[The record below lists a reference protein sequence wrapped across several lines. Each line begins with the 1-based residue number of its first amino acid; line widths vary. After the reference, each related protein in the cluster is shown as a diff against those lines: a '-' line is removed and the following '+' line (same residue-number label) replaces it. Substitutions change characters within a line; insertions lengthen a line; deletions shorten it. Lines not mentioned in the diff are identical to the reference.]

1 MAQRPRTPNTELASL
16 MHEATWGNDQLARA
30 VNRVG
35 NEAGLHLTYDKS
47 SVSHWLSGARPR
59 AEVQEVIRE
68 TLSRRLGRPVTPEE
82 TGLGDAAQPS
92 GRKGVLSEL
101 MSIGRAD
108 MDPSRR
114 GVLAAGLY
122 SVALTLP
129 GFDGAAE
136 PVDRAAAGRTVR
148 IGQGEV
154 ETVRAVTERIAGILD
169 ELGAAHA
176 RPMAAA
182 FLVNSVGPWLQASG
196 SDRVKADL
204 LAAAAD
210 LTYLTGWMAMY
221 ETAHGLGQQYYVQAL
236 RLAREAQD
244 HVTYCRTLR
253 GMALQAANLGYG
265 SKALEFADSAAQAA
279 PVAGPRLRAFLTG
292 QQAHGAAMVKD
303 RRQAFARLAETETAL
318 SRADGRND
326 AVGGYDQSSY
336 HFHVAHVL
344 YELGDLPGAIRELQF
359 SNRARPA
366 NGKQGRVHANGLL
379 ARRQM
384 ELGHIEAACAT
395 WDTFLDDYVTISSV
409 RGDEHFRA
417 LDAALPAHLGN
428 RTVRQLHQ
436 RTGEVA
442 RQKAA

>member
-1 MAQRPRTPNTELASL
+1 MKQAQ
-16 MHEATWGNDQLARA
+16 WGNDQLARA

-35 NEAGLHLTYDKS
+35 CEAGLRLTYDKS
-47 SVSHWLSGARPR
+47 AISYWLSGTIPR
-59 AEVQEVIRE
+59 AEVQEVVRE
-68 TLSRRLGRPVTPEE
+68 VFSRRLRRPVTPEE
-82 TGLGDAAQPS
+82 TGFGSGDGNEHS
-92 GRKGVLSEL
+92 KGVLSDL
-101 MSIGRAD
+101 MSIGRSD

-114 GVLAAGLY
+114 GVLTAGLY
-122 SVALTLP
+122 SLTLTLP
-129 GFDGAAE
+129 EFDE
-136 PVDRAAAGRTVR
+136 SPERITRAAAGRTVR
-148 IGQGEV
+148 VGDGEV
-154 ETVRAVTERIAGILD
+154 QTVRTVTDRIAGILD

-196 SDRVKADL
+196 TTQVKADL
-204 LAAAAD
+204 LSAAAD

-221 ETAHGLGQQYYVQAL
+221 ETAHGLGQKYYVQAL

-253 GMALQAANLGYG
+253 GMALQASNLGYG
-265 SKALEFADSAAQAA
+265 PKALELADSAAEAA
-279 PVAGPRLRAFLTG
+279 PASGPRLRAFLTG

-318 SRADGRND
+318 AQADGRND
-326 AVGGYDQSSY
+326 SIGGYDQSAY
-336 HFHVAHVL
+336 HFHVSHVL
-344 YELGDLPGAIRELQF
+344 YELGDLPGAIKELQL

-366 NGKQGRVHANGLL
+366 NEKQGRVHGNGLL

-384 ELGHIEAACAT
+384 ELGHVEAACAT
-395 WDTFLDDYVTISSV
+395 WDTFLDDYVTLSSV

-417 LDAALPAHLGN
+417 LNTALPTHAANG
-428 RTVRQLHQ
+428 TVRRLRE
-436 RTGEVA
+436 RTREVA